1 MEMKEHARFYLA
13 AKLFA
18 VVPFFVL
25 LTMTFNAVGGEDPS
39 GAAVSA
45 VSEEVSEEAS
55 KGEEASMSEDS
66 STAASEETS
75 EEVSKEEETSMSED
89 SSTADAAKMLPGSYG
104 LEKMIVTA
112 TRRESDV
119 QDLAFSVNVQSE
131 EDLQRLNTANIEEL
145 ANNVA
150 GLSIQNLGPG
160 QSVVNIRGVS
170 SGQIVRD
177 QPGVKEQ
184 VGVYLDETPISLS
197 LFTPDLDLF
206 DLNRVETLRGPQGTL
221 FGAGSI
227 GGTVR
232 YITNQPELGVVETK
246 SEVDMNLVGEDSFGG
261 HLKTAFN
268 VPLGETAALRMVAY
282 GTKYAGFIDALRETG
297 GMKENV
303 NDGRRFGGRLALLFK
318 PTDSI
323 SITPRIVYQN
333 IDMNG
338 FNRDEVFNLYAN
350 PYTKEPR
357 TPIQLGKRQQH
368 LLLDEAFEDKT
379 LIMDTTAKLE
389 LDPVSVSYMFSYT
402 NRDILVSRDA
412 SALAGSVSVNPLA
425 FADEAV
431 LLPSNLRDTTDL
443 KQMTHEVHFSSN
455 NESMLQ
461 WLGGVFY
468 SNTDR
473 DYGQRLPTPGYDVL
487 IDGLLGK
494 ETHDGLRNGFP
505 DTDAPYVS
513 DLTYDLRQV
522 ALFGESTL
530 TLLDRL
536 DLTAGLRWYDWKED
550 KTFKSGGVF
559 SNSDAQNQEV
569 TTKSNG
575 FAPRFMANYKV
586 TDQIAVNAQASRGF
600 RLGGVNDPLN
610 ALLCG
615 NSYDTFRK
623 FQTFEDETL
632 WNYEFGFKSSFEPV
646 TLNASVFYTDI
657 KNLGVNV
664 DAGSCSS
671 RVTISVPEAHTLGS
685 ELELSAQPTDSLLFT
700 FAGSYVQAEFDSTIT
715 DTTATGGDNALLG
728 IKKGNRLPSVP
739 DWQLS
744 ASATYTFPGI
754 LKADEGYVTA
764 AWQYVGSR
772 ITQPGDQVEGAG
784 TFTHNLHRPAPNN
797 TRLPG
802 LGGLTGDE
810 TTTVDLV
817 LDPYYLINLSTGLM
831 YKNLEFM
838 LYVKNLTDKNV
849 QLSFDRERGG
859 RARLAYRVG
868 QPRTFGLVTR
878 MYF

>member
-1 MEMKEHARFYLA
+1 MKDHSRFYA
-13 AKLFA
+13 AAGLFA
-18 VVPFFVL
+18 VVSFFIL
-25 LTMTFNAVGGEDPS
+25 LTTTLSAVAGGGPQA
-39 GAAVSA
+39 AAVSQD
-45 VSEEVSEEAS
+45 EEISTD
-55 KGEEASMSEDS
+55 GNS
-66 STAASEETS
+66 SADRNYPA
-75 EEVSKEEETSMSED
+75 D
-89 SSTADAAKMLPGSYG
+89 GSSALLPGAYG
-104 LEKMIVTA
+104 LQKMIVTA

-221 FGAGSI
+221 FGSGSI

-268 VPLGETAALRMVAY
+268 VPLGETAAVRMVAY
-282 GTKYAGFIDALRETG
+282 GTKYAGFIDALREAG
-297 GMKENV
+297 GTTENV
-303 NDGRRFGGRLALLFK
+303 NDGRRFGGRLSLLFK

-333 IDMNG
+333 IDMDG

-350 PYTKEPR
+350 PYTTTRPKVR
-357 TPIQLGKRQQH
+357 LGERQQY

-379 LIMDTTAKLE
+379 LITDTVAELE
-389 LDPVSVSYMFSYT
+389 LDPVSVRYMFSYT
-402 NRDILVSRDA
+402 KRDILVSRDA
-412 SALAGSVSVNPLA
+412 SALAGSVSVSPFA
-425 FADEAV
+425 FVPEAV
-431 LLPSNLRDTTDL
+431 LLPANLRDTTDL

-461 WLGGVFY
+461 WLAGVFY

-473 DYGQRLPTPGYDVL
+473 DYGQRLPMPGYDAFVDASPL
-487 IDGLLGK
+487 VGK
-494 ETHDGLRNGFP
+494 ERHDATRNGFP
-505 DTDAPYVS
+505 DTDSPYVS

-586 TDQIAVNAQASRGF
+586 TDQVAVNAQASRGF

-610 ALLCG
+610 QILCG
-615 NSYDTFRK
+615 TSYDTFRK
-623 FQTFEDETL
+623 FQEFEDETL

-700 FAGSYVQAEFDSTIT
+700 FAGSYVQAEFDSTVT

-754 LKADEGYVTA
+754 LRADEGYVTA
-764 AWQYVGSR
+764 AWQYMGSQF
-772 ITQPGDQVEGAG
+772 TQPGDQVEGAG
-784 TFTHNLHRPAPNN
+784 TFTHNL
-797 TRLPG
+797 PG
-802 LGGLTGDE
+802 FGGLTGDE
-810 TTTVDLV
+810 TTTLDLE
-817 LDPYYLINLSTGLM
+817 LDPYHLINLSTGLV
-831 YKNLEFM
+831 YRNLEFM

-849 QLSFDRERGG
+849 RLSFDRERGG

>member
-1 MEMKEHARFYLA
+1 MKEHARFYA
-13 AKLFA
+13 AAGIFA
-18 VVPFFVL
+18 VVSFFIL
-25 LTMTFNAVGGEDPS
+25 LTMTS
-39 GAAVSA
+39 SA
-45 VSEEVSEEAS
+45 VAGGMDDADSTVVSQAEKAS
-55 KGEEASMSEDS
+55 DGQSS
-66 STAASEETS
+66 STGQDYSSDDADPR
-75 EEVSKEEETSMSED
+75 MS
-89 SSTADAAKMLPGSYG
+89 GGYG

-119 QDLAFSVNVQSE
+119 QDVGFSVNVQSE
-131 EDLQRLNTANIEEL
+131 EELQRLNTANIEEL

-221 FGAGSI
+221 FGSGSI

-232 YITNQPELGVVETK
+232 YITNQPQLGVVETK
-246 SEVDMNLVGEDSFGG
+246 SEVDMNLVGKDSFGG

-268 VPLGETAALRMVAY
+268 VPLGETAAVRMVAY

-297 GMKENV
+297 GTKENV
-303 NDGRRFGGRLALLFK
+303 NNGRRFGGRLSLLFQ
-318 PTDSI
+318 PTDNI
-323 SITPRIVYQN
+323 SVTPRIVYQN

-350 PYTKEPR
+350 PYTTTR
-357 TPIQLGKRQQH
+357 TPVTLGKRQQY
-368 LLLDEAFEDKT
+368 LLRDEGFEDKT
-379 LIMDTTAKLE
+379 LITDTVAEMALE
-389 LDPVSVSYMFSYT
+389 NLLSVKYMFSYT
-402 NRDILVSRDA
+402 KRDILVSRDA
-412 SALAGSVSVNPLA
+412 SALSGSVSVNPLA

-443 KQMTHEVHFSSN
+443 KQMTHEVHFASN
-455 NESMLQ
+455 NESILQ

-468 SNTDR
+468 SKTDR
-473 DYGQRLPTPGYDVL
+473 DYGQRLPTPGYDVFVDASPL
-487 IDGLLGK
+487 VGK
-494 ETHDGLRNGFP
+494 EAHDRSRNGFP
-505 DTDAPYVS
+505 DTDSPYVS

-559 SNSDAQNQEV
+559 SNSAAQNQEV
-569 TTKSNG
+569 TTSSNG

-586 TDQIAVNAQASRGF
+586 ADQVAVNAQVSRGF

-610 ALLCG
+610 QLLCQE
-615 NSYDTFRK
+615 SYDTFRR
-623 FQTFEDETL
+623 FQEFEDETL
-632 WNYEFGFKSSFEPV
+632 WNYEFGFKSQFEPV

-671 RVTISVPEAHTLGS
+671 RVTISVPEAHTVGS
-685 ELELSAQPTDSLLFT
+685 EVELSTQPVDSLLFT
-700 FAGSYVQAEFDSTIT
+700 FAGSYVRGRFDSTIT
-715 DTTATGGDNALLG
+715 DTTGDNALLG

-754 LKADEGYVTA
+754 LKADEGYLTA
-764 AWQYVGSR
+764 AWQYVGSQ

-784 TFTHNLHRPAPNN
+784 TFTHSLHRPNHSTPDPND
-797 TRLPG
+797 RLPG
-802 LGGLTGDE
+802 FGGLTGDE
-810 TTTVDLV
+810 TTTLDLI
-817 LDPYYLINLSTGLM
+817 LDPYHLINLSTGLV
-831 YKNLEFM
+831 YRNLEFM
-838 LYVKNLTDKNV
+838 LYVKNLTDKNAR
-849 QLSFDRERGG
+849 LSFDRERGG
-859 RARLAYRVG
+859 RARLSYRVI

>member
-1 MEMKEHARFYLA
+1 MEMKEHARFYA
-13 AKLFA
+13 AAGFFA
-18 VVPFFVL
+18 VVSFFIL
-25 LTMTFNAVGGEDPS
+25 LTMTSSAVAGGMDD
-39 GAAVSA
+39 ADATDATAVSQA
-45 VSEEVSEEAS
+45 EKAAGDKSYSA
-55 KGEEASMSEDS
+55 GQDYS
-66 STAASEETS
+66 S
-75 EEVSKEEETSMSED
+75 
-89 SSTADAAKMLPGSYG
+89 DAADPRMSGGYG

-119 QDLAFSVNVQSE
+119 QDVGFSVNVQSE
-131 EDLQRLNTANIEEL
+131 EELQRLNTANIEEL

-221 FGAGSI
+221 FGSGSI

-232 YITNQPELGVVETK
+232 YITNQPQLGVVETK
-246 SEVDMNLVGEDSFGG
+246 SEVDMNLVGKDSFGG

-268 VPLGETAALRMVAY
+268 VPLGETAAVRMVAY

-297 GMKENV
+297 GTKENV
-303 NDGRRFGGRLALLFK
+303 NNGRRFGGRLSLLFQ
-318 PTDSI
+318 PTDNI
-323 SITPRIVYQN
+323 SVTPRIVYQN

-350 PYTKEPR
+350 PHTTTR
-357 TPIQLGKRQQH
+357 TPVTLGKRQQY
-368 LLLDEAFEDKT
+368 LLRDEGFEDKT
-379 LIMDTTAKLE
+379 LITDTVAEMALE
-389 LDPVSVSYMFSYT
+389 NLLSVKYMFSYT
-402 NRDILVSRDA
+402 KRDILVSRDA
-412 SALAGSVSVNPLA
+412 SALTGSVSVNPLG
-425 FADEAV
+425 FNADIV

-443 KQMTHEVHFSSN
+443 KQMTHEVHFASN

-468 SNTDR
+468 SKTDR
-473 DYGQRLPTPGYDVL
+473 DYGQRLPTPGYDAPV
-487 IDGLLGK
+487 DALLGK

-505 DTDAPYVS
+505 DTDSPYVS

-569 TTKSNG
+569 TTSSNG

-586 TDQIAVNAQASRGF
+586 VDQVAVNAQVSRGF

-615 NSYDTFRK
+615 ESYDTFRK

-632 WNYEFGFKSSFEPV
+632 WNYEFGFKSQFEPV

-671 RVTISVPEAHTLGS
+671 RVTISVPEAHTVGS
-685 ELELSAQPTDSLLFT
+685 EVELSAQPADSLLFT
-700 FAGSYVQAEFDSTIT
+700 FAGSYVRGRFDSTIT
-715 DTTATGGDNALLG
+715 DTTVTEGDNALLG

-754 LKADEGYVTA
+754 LRADEGYLTA
-764 AWQYVGSR
+764 AWQYVGSQ

-784 TFTHNLHRPAPNN
+784 TFTHNLS
-797 TRLPG
+797 G
-802 LGGLTGDE
+802 FGGLTGDE
-810 TTTVDLV
+810 TTPLDLI
-817 LDPYYLINLSTGLM
+817 LDPYHLINLSTGLV
-831 YKNLEFM
+831 YRNLEFM
-838 LYVKNLTDKNV
+838 LYVKNLTDKNAR
-849 QLSFDRERGG
+849 LSFDRERGG
-859 RARLAYRVG
+859 RARLSYRVI

>member
-1 MEMKEHARFYLA
+1 MKEHARFYA
-13 AKLFA
+13 AAGIFA
-18 VVPFFVL
+18 VVSFFIL
-25 LTMTFNAVGGEDPS
+25 LTMTF
-39 GAAVSA
+39 SA
-45 VSEEVSEEAS
+45 VAGGMDDADSTVVSQAEKAA
-55 KGEEASMSEDS
+55 GEKSSPAGQDYSSDDADPRMS
-66 STAASEETS
+66 
-75 EEVSKEEETSMSED
+75 
-89 SSTADAAKMLPGSYG
+89 GGYG

-119 QDLAFSVNVQSE
+119 QDVGFSVNVQSE
-131 EDLQRLNTANIEEL
+131 EELQRLNTANIEEL

-232 YITNQPELGVVETK
+232 YITNQPQLSVVETK

-268 VPLGETAALRMVAY
+268 VPLGETAAVRMVAY

-297 GMKENV
+297 GTKEDV
-303 NDGRRFGGRLALLFK
+303 NNGRRFGGRLSLLFK
-318 PTDSI
+318 PTDNI
-323 SITPRIVYQN
+323 SVTPRIVYQN

-350 PYTKEPR
+350 PYTTTR
-357 TPIQLGKRQQH
+357 TPVTLGKRQQY
-368 LLLDEAFEDKT
+368 LLRDEGFEDKT
-379 LIMDTTAKLE
+379 LITDTVAEMALE
-389 LDPVSVSYMFSYT
+389 NLLSVKYMFSYT
-402 NRDILVSRDA
+402 KRDILVSRDA
-412 SALAGSVSVNPLA
+412 SALAGSVTVNP
-425 FADEAV
+425 FAVLNPDVFTDEVV

-443 KQMTHEVHFSSN
+443 KQMTHEVHFASN
-455 NESMLQ
+455 NESMIQ
-461 WLGGVFY
+461 WLAGVFY

-473 DYGQRLPTPGYDVL
+473 DYGQKLPTPAYDAAV
-487 IDGLLGK
+487 DAHYGK
-494 ETHDGLRNGFP
+494 ETHDGVRNGFP
-505 DTDAPYVS
+505 DTDSPYVS
-513 DLTYDLRQV
+513 ELTYDLRQV

-550 KTFKSGGVF
+550 KTFKSGGIF
-559 SNSDAQNQEV
+559 SNSAAQNQEV
-569 TTKSNG
+569 TTSSNG

-586 TDQIAVNAQASRGF
+586 TDQVAVNAQVSRGF

-615 NSYDTFRK
+615 ESYDTFRK
-623 FQTFEDETL
+623 FQEFEDETL
-632 WNYEFGFKSSFEPV
+632 WNYEFGFKSQFEPV

-671 RVTISVPEAHTLGS
+671 RVTISVPEAHTVGS
-685 ELELSAQPTDSLLFT
+685 EVELSAQPADSLLFT
-700 FAGSYVQAEFDSTIT
+700 FAGSYVRGRFDSTIT
-715 DTTATGGDNALLG
+715 TEGDTALLG

-754 LKADEGYVTA
+754 LRADEGYLTA
-764 AWQYVGSR
+764 AWQYVGSQ

-784 TFTHNLHRPAPNN
+784 TFTHNL
-797 TRLPG
+797 PG
-802 LGGLTGDE
+802 FGGLTGNE
-810 TTTVDLV
+810 TTTLDLE
-817 LDPYYLINLSTGLM
+817 LDPYHLINLSTGLV
-831 YKNLEFM
+831 YRNLEFM
-838 LYVKNLTDKNV
+838 LYVKNLTDKNAR
-849 QLSFDRERGG
+849 LSFDRERGG
-859 RARLAYRVG
+859 RARLSYRVI

>member
-1 MEMKEHARFYLA
+1 MKEHARFYA
-13 AKLFA
+13 AAGIFA
-18 VVPFFVL
+18 VVSFFIL
-25 LTMTFNAVGGEDPS
+25 LTMTF
-39 GAAVSA
+39 SA
-45 VSEEVSEEAS
+45 VAGGMNDADSTVVSQAEKAS
-55 KGEEASMSEDS
+55 DGQSSPAGKDYSSDDADPRMS
-66 STAASEETS
+66 
-75 EEVSKEEETSMSED
+75 
-89 SSTADAAKMLPGSYG
+89 GGYG

-119 QDLAFSVNVQSE
+119 QDVGFSVNVQSE
-131 EDLQRLNTANIEEL
+131 EELQRLNTANIEEL

-232 YITNQPELGVVETK
+232 YITNQPQLGVVETK

-268 VPLGETAALRMVAY
+268 VPLGETAAVRLVAY

-297 GMKENV
+297 GTKEDV
-303 NDGRRFGGRLALLFK
+303 NNGRRFGGRLSLLFK
-318 PTDSI
+318 PTDNI
-323 SITPRIVYQN
+323 SVTPRIVYQN

-350 PYTKEPR
+350 PYTTTR
-357 TPIQLGKRQQH
+357 TPVTLGKRQQY
-368 LLLDEAFEDKT
+368 LLRDEGFEDKT
-379 LIMDTTAKLE
+379 LITDTVAEMALE
-389 LDPVSVSYMFSYT
+389 NLLSVKYMFSYT
-402 NRDILVSRDA
+402 KRDILVSRDA
-412 SALAGSVSVNPLA
+412 SALAGSVTVNP
-425 FADEAV
+425 FAVLNPDVFTDEVV

-443 KQMTHEVHFSSN
+443 KQMTHEVHFASN
-455 NESMLQ
+455 NESMIQ
-461 WLGGVFY
+461 WLAGVFY

-473 DYGQRLPTPGYDVL
+473 DYGQKLPTPGYDAAV
-487 IDGLLGK
+487 DAHYGK
-494 ETHDGLRNGFP
+494 ETHDGVRNGFP
-505 DTDAPYVS
+505 DTDSPYVS
-513 DLTYDLRQV
+513 ELTYDLRQV

-550 KTFKSGGVF
+550 KTFKSGGIF
-559 SNSDAQNQEV
+559 SNSAAQNQEV
-569 TTKSNG
+569 TTSSNG

-586 TDQIAVNAQASRGF
+586 TDQVAVNAQVSRGF

-615 NSYDTFRK
+615 ESYDTFRK
-623 FQTFEDETL
+623 FQEFEDETL
-632 WNYEFGFKSSFEPV
+632 WNYEFGFKSQFEPV

-671 RVTISVPEAHTLGS
+671 RVTISVPEAHTVGS
-685 ELELSAQPTDSLLFT
+685 EVELSAQPADSLLFT
-700 FAGSYVQAEFDSTIT
+700 FAGSYVRGRFDSTIT
-715 DTTATGGDNALLG
+715 TEGDTALLG

-754 LKADEGYVTA
+754 LRADEGYLTA
-764 AWQYVGSR
+764 AWQYVGSQ

-784 TFTHNLHRPAPNN
+784 TFTHNL
-797 TRLPG
+797 PG
-802 LGGLTGDE
+802 FGGLTGNE
-810 TTTVDLV
+810 TTTLDLE
-817 LDPYYLINLSTGLM
+817 LDPYHLINLSTGLV
-831 YKNLEFM
+831 YRNLEFM
-838 LYVKNLTDKNV
+838 LYVKNLTDKNAR
-849 QLSFDRERGG
+849 LSFDRERGG
-859 RARLAYRVG
+859 RARLSYRVI

>member
-1 MEMKEHARFYLA
+1 MKDHSRFYA
-13 AKLFA
+13 AAGLLA
-18 VVPFFVL
+18 VVSFFIL
-25 LTMTFNAVGGEDPS
+25 LTTTLSAVAGGSPE
-39 GAAVSA
+39 AEAVSQD
-45 VSEEVSEEAS
+45 EEISAEQGSSAD
-55 KGEEASMSEDS
+55 GNS
-66 STAASEETS
+66 STDRNYPA
-75 EEVSKEEETSMSED
+75 D
-89 SSTADAAKMLPGSYG
+89 GSSALLPGSYG

-119 QDLAFSVNVQSE
+119 QDVAFSVNVQSE
-131 EDLQRLNTANIEEL
+131 EELQRLNTANIEEL

-221 FGAGSI
+221 FGSGSI

-268 VPLGETAALRMVAY
+268 VPLGETAAVRMVAY
-282 GTKYAGFIDALRETG
+282 GTKYAGFIDALREEG
-297 GMKENV
+297 GTKEDAN
-303 NDGRRFGGRLALLFK
+303 NGRRFGGRLSLLFK
-318 PTDSI
+318 PTDNI

-350 PYTKEPR
+350 PHTTTRPK
-357 TPIQLGKRQQH
+357 IQLGERQQY
-368 LLLDEAFEDKT
+368 LLLDEAFEDET
-379 LIMDTTAKLE
+379 LITDTVAEMELE
-389 LDPVSVSYMFSYT
+389 NLLSVKYMFSYT
-402 NRDILVSRDA
+402 KRDILVSRDA
-412 SALAGSVSVNPLA
+412 SALTGSVSVDLSFP
-425 FADEAV
+425 DEAV

-443 KQMTHEVHFSSN
+443 KQMTHEVHFSSS
-455 NESMLQ
+455 NESVLQ
-461 WLGGVFY
+461 WLAGVFY

-473 DYGQRLPTPGYDVL
+473 DYGQKLPTPGYDVFV
-487 IDGLLGK
+487 DASLGK
-494 ETHDGLRNGFP
+494 EEHDRRRNGFP
-505 DTDAPYVS
+505 DTDSPYVS
-513 DLTYDLRQV
+513 ELTYDLRQV

-550 KTFKSGGVF
+550 KTFKSGGRF
-559 SNSDAQNQEV
+559 SNSAAQNQEV
-569 TTKSNG
+569 TTSSNG
-575 FAPRFMANYKV
+575 FAPRFMANYRV
-586 TDQIAVNAQASRGF
+586 TDQVAVNAQASRGF

-610 ALLCG
+610 APLCG

-623 FQTFEDETL
+623 FQEFEDETL

-685 ELELSAQPTDSLLFT
+685 ELELSAQPTDFLLFT

-754 LKADEGYVTA
+754 MKADEGYVTA
-764 AWQYVGSR
+764 AWQYVGSQF
-772 ITQPGDQVEGAG
+772 TQPGDQVNGGVKPFE
-784 TFTHNLHRPAPNN
+784 HNL
-797 TRLPG
+797 TG
-802 LGGLTGDE
+802 FGGLTGDE
-810 TTTVDLV
+810 TTTLDLE
-817 LDPYYLINLSTGLM
+817 LDPYHLVNLSTGLV
-831 YKNLEFM
+831 YRNLEFM
-838 LYVKNLTDKNV
+838 LYVKNLTDKNAR
-849 QLSFDRERGG
+849 LSFDRERGG
-859 RARLAYRVG
+859 RARLSYRVI

-878 MYF
+878 MYY

>member
-1 MEMKEHARFYLA
+1 MEMKEHTRFYVTA
-13 AKLFA
+13 GFFM
-18 VVPFFVL
+18 VVPLFIL
-25 LTMTFNAVGGEDPS
+25 LTMTF
-39 GAAVSA
+39 SA
-45 VSEEVSEEAS
+45 VA
-55 KGEEASMSEDS
+55 GGMDG
-66 STAASEETS
+66 
-75 EEVSKEEETSMSED
+75 
-89 SSTADAAKMLPGSYG
+89 ADATTVSQTEKATAGQSPSASQDYSSDDADPYMSRGYG

-119 QDLAFSVNVQSE
+119 QDVGFSVNVQSE

-232 YITNQPELGVVETK
+232 YITNQPQLGVVETK

-268 VPLGETAALRMVAY
+268 VPLGETAAVRMVAY

-297 GMKENV
+297 GTKEDAN
-303 NDGRRFGGRLALLFK
+303 NGRRFGGRLSLLFK
-318 PTDSI
+318 PTDNI

-338 FNRDEVFNLYAN
+338 FNRDEIFNLYAN
-350 PYTKEPR
+350 PYTTTR
-357 TPIQLGKRQQH
+357 TPVTLGKRQQY
-368 LLLDEAFEDKT
+368 LLRDEGFEDKT
-379 LIMDTTAKLE
+379 LITDTLAEMELE
-389 LDPVSVSYMFSYT
+389 NLLSVKYMFSYT
-402 NRDILVSRDA
+402 KRDILVSRDA
-412 SALAGSVSVNPLA
+412 SALTGSVSVDLSFP
-425 FADEAV
+425 DAV

-455 NESMLQ
+455 NESVLQ
-461 WLGGVFY
+461 WLAGVFY

-473 DYGQRLPTPGYDVL
+473 DYGQKLPTPGYDVFV
-487 IDGLLGK
+487 DASLGK
-494 ETHDGLRNGFP
+494 EEHDRRRNGFP
-505 DTDAPYVS
+505 DTDSPYVS
-513 DLTYDLRQV
+513 ELTYDLRQV

-550 KTFKSGGVF
+550 KTFKSGGRF
-559 SNSDAQNQEV
+559 SNSAAQNQEV
-569 TTKSNG
+569 TTSSNG

-586 TDQIAVNAQASRGF
+586 VDQVAVNAQVSRGF

-610 ALLCG
+610 APLCG

-664 DAGSCSS
+664 DAGPCSS
-671 RVTISVPEAHTLGS
+671 RVTISVPEAHTMGS
-685 ELELSAQPTDSLLFT
+685 EVELSAQPADFLLFT
-700 FAGSYVQAEFDSTIT
+700 FAGSYVRGKFDSTIV
-715 DTTATGGDNALLG
+715 DTTVTEGDTALLG

-744 ASATYTFPGI
+744 ASATYTFPSI

-764 AWQYVGSR
+764 TWQYVGSQ

-784 TFTHNLHRPAPNN
+784 TFAHGFT
-797 TRLPG
+797 G
-802 LGGLTGDE
+802 FGGMTGNE
-810 TTTVDLV
+810 TTTLDLE
-817 LDPYYLINLSTGLM
+817 LDPYHLVNLSTGLV
-831 YKNLEFM
+831 YRNLEFM
-838 LYVKNLTDKNV
+838 LYVKNLTDKNAR
-849 QLSFDRERGG
+849 LSFDRERGG
-859 RARLAYRVG
+859 RARLSYRVI

-878 MYF
+878 MYY